1 MIAPNI
7 TARLEYLYA
16 DLGKETYASVGGP
29 VRVNYDTSI
38 VRMGMNYK
46 F

>member
-1 MIAPNI
+1 MLAPNI
-7 TARLEYLYA
+7 TARIEYLFA
-16 DLGKETYASVGGP
+16 DLGKETYASVLGP
-29 VRVNYDTSI
+29 TRVGIDTSI